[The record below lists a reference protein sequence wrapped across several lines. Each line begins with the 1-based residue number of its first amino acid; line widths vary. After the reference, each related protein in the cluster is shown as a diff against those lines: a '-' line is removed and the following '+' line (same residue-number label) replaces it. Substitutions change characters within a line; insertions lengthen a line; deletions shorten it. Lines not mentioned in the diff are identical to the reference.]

1 MKVMGIEIV
10 RSSTPNVVKDY
21 LKDCLA
27 LCLRST
33 QSELQ
38 EKIKEVKKT
47 FMQQNYI
54 DISFPRGVNGM
65 DVYSDASSIYKKGCP
80 IHVRGSLLYNHTID
94 RMGLGAKYP
103 KIADG
108 NKVKFVALK
117 MPNSLHE
124 NVIAFP
130 SKLPDEF
137 GLHKYIDYKVQFEKA
152 FLAPLEN
159 ILDAIGWEAEEKVKL
174 DFD

>member
-1 MKVMGIEIV
+1 
-10 RSSTPNVVKDY
+10 
-21 LKDCLA
+21 
-27 LCLRST
+27 
-33 QSELQ
+33 
-38 EKIKEVKKT
+38 
-47 FMQQNYI
+47 
-54 DISFPRGVNGM
+54 
-65 DVYSDASSIYKKGCP
+65 
-80 IHVRGSLLYNHTID
+80 
-94 RMGLGAKYP
+94 
-103 KIADG
+103 
-108 NKVKFVALK
+108 